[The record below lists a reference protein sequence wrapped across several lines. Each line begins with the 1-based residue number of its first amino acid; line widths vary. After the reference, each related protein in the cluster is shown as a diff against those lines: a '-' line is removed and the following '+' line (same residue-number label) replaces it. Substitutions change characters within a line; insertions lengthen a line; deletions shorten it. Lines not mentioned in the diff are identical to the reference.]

1 MQWLT
6 IGTEN
11 EPGSL
16 ASSRSTSPPAG
27 PLGAPPWVPRAVKVD
42 DTARDRRN
50 WPMQM
55 RAHARW
61 LRWRGRGI
69 ARTATSALVVG
80 LLTGFSSLT
89 ASPVAGASGG
99 PRSFAAVPSAY
110 RLHAPT
116 RTSLPLSGPPPIP
129 GEGPDL
135 PRWNHRPGRDNGHAS
150 RSGVAN
156 GIDSSTNW
164 SGLIDT
170 GTTYTAV
177 SGYWTVPFIR
187 ASTSREAVAT
197 WVGISGFTDTTLIQ
211 TGVDGTTTSGT
222 VRYFPWFELIPTP
235 PVPINEPVS
244 PGDQMSAVI
253 KQTGVHTWY
262 IGIEDVS
269 KGWVV
274 TGTVTYTAAPANS
287 AEWITERP
295 TTVATTTPFT
305 LAEYGTSRFHDLRLS
320 GTDLT
325 ATSITYTYMTNT
337 THVVISYPSKYS
349 TSTTGTFTDTY
360 GTPLPTVTSISP
372 SQGSTS
378 GGTRV
383 TITGTYLVPTL
394 VESVHFGA
402 YSAHAAINTTGTV
415 FATAPAEPPGTVDVR
430 VTTTDGTSPV
440 SSADQFTYVAPSTPT
455 TTTPTPSTQAPH
467 DATGYDLVG
476 ADGGVFVFDAPGQTG
491 GFYGS
496 LPGIHVVPDKPVVG
510 MVATA
515 SDQGY
520 FLVAADG
527 GVFAFGNAPYLGSLP
542 GIGVTPAQPI
552 TGLVATST
560 DGGYFLVGRDGGV
573 FSFGNAPYLG
583 SLPGEGIHVDDIVGI
598 AATPSGNGYWL
609 VASTGQVYAFGA
621 AKHLGTAL
629 GTPSPVAAIAGAPTG
644 AGYWITTKAG
654 AVYAF
659 GNAKSFGTLPGIHV
673 TPSLPVVG
681 IVHTAGTGGY
691 WLLGADGGIFAF
703 GDAPYYG
710 SLPGIG
716 VHVTDIVAAVPN

>member
-1 MQWLT
+1 M
-6 IGTEN
+6 
-11 EPGSL
+11 
-16 ASSRSTSPPAG
+16 
-27 PLGAPPWVPRAVKVD
+27 K
-42 DTARDRRN
+42 
-50 WPMQM
+50 
-55 RAHARW
+55 
-61 LRWRGRGI
+61 
-69 ARTATSALVVG
+69 
-80 LLTGFSSLT
+80 
-89 ASPVAGASGG
+89 
-99 PRSFAAVPSAY
+99 
-110 RLHAPT
+110 
-116 RTSLPLSGPPPIP
+116 
-129 GEGPDL
+129 
-135 PRWNHRPGRDNGHAS
+135 
-150 RSGVAN
+150 
-156 GIDSSTNW
+156 
-164 SGLIDT
+164 
-170 GTTYTAV
+170 
-177 SGYWTVPFIR
+177 
-187 ASTSREAVAT
+187 AVAT
-197 WVGISGFTDTTLIQ
+197 WIGISGISHTTTLVQ
-211 TGVDGTTTSGT
+211 TGVDGVTTGGT

-235 PVPINEPVS
+235 PVPNNQPVS

-262 IGIEDVS
+262 IGIEDIS
-269 KGWVV
+269 KGWVA

-295 TTVATTTPFT
+295 TTGRTITPFT
-305 LAEYGTSRFHDLRLS
+305 LADYGTSRFHDLRLS

-325 ATSITYTYMTNT
+325 GTSITYTYMMNT
-337 THVVISYPSKYS
+337 THVVISYPSRYS
-349 TSTTGTFTDTY
+349 RTTTGTFTDTY

-394 VESVHFGA
+394 LESVHFGT
-402 YSAHAAINTTGTV
+402 YSARETINTTGTV

-455 TTTPTPSTQAPH
+455 PTTPTPSTQAPRG
-467 DATGYDLVG
+467 ATGYDLVG
-476 ADGGVFVFDAPGQTG
+476 SDGGVFVFDAPGQTG

-496 LPGIHVVPDKPVVG
+496 LPGIHVVPNKPVVG

-629 GTPSPVAAIAGAPTG
+629 GTPSPVAAIAGTPTG

-673 TPSLPVVG
+673 TPNLPVVG

-703 GDAPYYG
+703 GDAHYYG
-710 SLPGIG
+710 SLPGIR